1 MELRRAG
8 RVLSLEPKAFDVLRH
23 LMENRDRLVTK
34 DELLD
39 VVWKDTFV
47 TPNVLTRV
55 VAMLRK
61 ALGDDAFEARYI
73 ETVAKR
79 GYRFIAPVRVTG
91 PEAHAA
97 AANELPP
104 PSTVPVAPRRRPRR
118 RWVVAAAAVAMTAAA
133 LTATHWFTPRRGPA
147 NEGDTTTL
155 TPRRLTAARDS
166 YGNPAISP

>member
-1 MELRRAG
+1 
-8 RVLSLEPKAFDVLRH
+8 
-23 LMENRDRLVTK
+23 
-34 DELLD
+34 
-39 VVWKDTFV
+39 
-47 TPNVLTRV
+47 
-55 VAMLRK
+55 MLRK

-104 PSTVPVAPRRRPRR
+104 PSTDPVAGPRSPRR
-118 RWVVAAAAVAMTAAA
+118 RWAVVAAAAVAMTAAA

-147 NEGDTTTL
+147 HGGDTPTL
-155 TPRRLTAARDS
+155 TPRRLTAA
-166 YGNPAISP
+166 